1 MGTRNLEDTTEAHEM
16 NESTFENWSAL
27 ESKSLDDRRIERE
40 RVAMRE
46 AAIEVIEWH
55 DAQMEFVVIRS

>member
-1 MGTRNLEDTTEAHEM
+1 MSTE
-16 NESTFENWSAL
+16 SVFENWSAT

-55 DAQMEFVVIRS
+55 DAQMENVVLQS